1 MDVSKKTVEYEHIV
15 DIYVSTIV
23 SVLVTI
29 TGEVADIELQVD
41 Q

>member
-1 MDVSKKTVEYEHIV
+1 MDVSKKTYEHIV

-29 TGEVADIELQVD
+29 TREVADIELQVD